1 MNSNKKKKAISLLIA
16 CIIAVG
22 LFALFQKYY
31 NVQPISLV
39 IEVKSDRND
48 NYQVYYDTLGNK
60 QWSDDKSITQNYD
73 GSNEFKKLKFNIPID
88 TKNIRIDLGTTPS
101 NIEIQEFYLEKG
113 EKYNFTKEEINEE
126 INGLTIDE
134 SNGFKINIETE
145 DSYIVLENVKSILG
159 NLTGRPVILTT
170 IMIIAS
176 ILLGSLTAKALN
188 NLKKSIKFLKMSLSN
203 VQMIKSLSIN
213 DFKNKYASSYL
224 GIIWGF
230 IQPLVTILV
239 YWFVFQVGFRSADVG
254 DVPFI
259 LWFIAGIIPWFFFSD
274 AWPST
279 TGVFTEYSYLVKKV
293 VFKIEILPI
302 VKIISSL
309 FVHLFFILFI
319 YVIAALYGYYPDIYS
334 LQFIYYSFA
343 MIVLVY
349 SLSIITSS
357 IVLFFS
363 DLSQIINILMNMGF
377 WITPIGW
384 QLTMLPSSVAR
395 IFKLNPLYYIV
406 TGYRDAFVDKIFF
419 WQRPYQTVYFWMF
432 CLVTLLIGIKLFN
445 KLRPHFSDV
454 I

>member
-1 MNSNKKKKAISLLIA
+1 MGSNKKRAIVLLIA
-16 CIIAVG
+16 CIVAVG
-22 LFALFQKYY
+22 LFTVFQKYY
-31 NVQPISLV
+31 SVQPISLV
-39 IEVKSDRND
+39 IEVKSDRAD
-48 NYQVYYDTLGNK
+48 NYQVYYDTLG
-60 QWSDDKSITQNYD
+60 DKAWNDAKSVIKNYD
-73 GSNEFKKLKFNIPID
+73 GSNEFKKLKFDIPVD
-88 TKNIRIDLGTTPS
+88 TKNIRIDFGTTPS
-101 NIEIQEFYLEKG
+101 NIEIKDFNFEKNEIYNISEKDING
-113 EKYNFTKEEINEE
+113 EV
-126 INGLTIDE
+126 NGLTIDE
-134 SNGFKINIETE
+134 TDGFKVNVETE
-145 DSYIVLENVKSILG
+145 DSYIVLENVNKALNTLG
-159 NLTGRPVILTT
+159 GASPLLTT
-170 IMIIAS
+170 IMIIGS
-176 ILLGSLTAKALN
+176 VLLGGLTAK
-188 NLKKSIKFLKMSLSN
+188 SIKGLKEAVKFIKISLSN
-203 VQMIKSLSIN
+203 VGMIKSLSIN
-213 DFKNKYASSYL
+213 DFRNKYASSYL

-230 IQPLVTILV
+230 IQPLITIAV
-239 YWFVFQVGFRSADVG
+239 YWFVFQVGFRSGDVG
-254 DVPFI
+254 DAPFI

-319 YVIAALYGYYPDIYS
+319 YVIAALYGYYPSLYS

-349 SLSIITSS
+349 ALSIITSAV
-357 IVLFFS
+357 VLFFR
-363 DLSQIINILMNMGF
+363 DLSQIINILMTMGF

-384 QLTMLPSSVAR
+384 QLTMLPISVAR

-419 WQRPYQTVYFWMF
+419 WQRPYETLYFWMF